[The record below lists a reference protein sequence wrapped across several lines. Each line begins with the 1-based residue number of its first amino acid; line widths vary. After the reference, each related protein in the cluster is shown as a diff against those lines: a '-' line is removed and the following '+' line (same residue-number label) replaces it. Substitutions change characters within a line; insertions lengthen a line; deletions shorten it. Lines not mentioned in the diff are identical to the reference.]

1 MKILIVED
9 DLEVIETISL
19 SFRIGWPDT
28 ELVSTR
34 LGQEGIDMVST
45 ESPDMVI
52 LDLGLPDIDGFKVL
66 QSIRKTSTVPIIVL
80 TVRDEETDVVKALD
94 WGADEYITKPF
105 RQMELLARTKA
116 VTRRTNAPEEN
127 TKIPLGKYNF
137 FPNLQQLQDGENRI
151 RLTSTESR
159 ILYYL
164 LINKNKV
171 VSYQE
176 LSNSIWGDDIPIPI
190 ETLRVHIRHLRE
202 KVGTDP
208 SLRKLIGNKPRTGY
222 ILKI

>member
-1 MKILIVED
+1 MKILIIED
-9 DLEVIETISL
+9 DLEVIETVSL
-19 SFRIGWPDT
+19 SFSIGWSDT

-45 ESPDMVI
+45 ENPDMII
-52 LDLGLPDIDGFKVL
+52 LDLGLPDISGFDVL

-105 RQMELLARTKA
+105 RQMELLARIKA
-116 VTRRTNAPEEN
+116 VTRRKNAPEEN
-127 TKIPLGKYNF
+127 IKMTLGKYNF

-164 LINKNKV
+164 LINKNKIV
-171 VSYQE
+171 PYQE
-176 LSNSIWGDDIPIPI
+176 LANSIWGDDIPTPI